1 MPKDT
6 VVMAFSL
13 SPEASSYIRGAG
25 SGRRSALVN
34 RCVLYYKDNRVQDL
48 LDQISFMEGNI
59 AGLQS
64 KLLNAEKPGEYLEQI
79 TGSREVSDQKAKK
92 VSQSRGLRRFLDF
105 SKSKFAHFRTFFIGV
120 R

>member
-13 SPEASSYIRGAG
+13 SPEASNYIRGAG

-64 KLLNAEKPGEYLEQI
+64 KLLNDPQPLGVEGKKILENPSEEVKNNDFRPGI
-79 TGSREVSDQKAKK
+79 REII
-92 VSQSRGLRRFLDF
+92 RRLVPFL
-105 SKSKFAHFRTFFIGV
+105 
-120 R
+120 